1 MTMRHLN
8 KVTGALLAGL
18 LLSACS
24 QDEIVSDNSKDENIN
39 KGVTASVEDFKT
51 EYDTRTVL
59 TLDANTGLTFQ
70 WSAQD
75 KVAVFGHNGMLQAT
89 MPITVGDEPSTAIFN
104 CTDYQLIT
112 TNKYRAYLPF
122 SSDAEVDY
130 TNKIA
135 KVPVSYTGQTQ
146 TGNAS
151 TTHIG
156 NYDYLVS
163 DECTPTALNNCH
175 FTFSHMGVALRLQ
188 ITMPEAGNWKSVT
201 LAAADGGQAF
211 TTSAYLNLF
220 DTSYA
225 NTALEAKET
234 ASSVTLSLSD
244 GTNSYISTTS
254 ESPVLTAWIML
265 APTTYFN
272 STDAKEMTVTVK
284 SADGNSYVA
293 SITPNKKF
301 KQGYAY
307 SLNITTSST
316 PFLKSKFKVSDSKY
330 VTFATGNLQ
339 YDIENSKYQL
349 AENQWTRCTKAR
361 GTYTLK
367 SDNKH
372 IDTTPYTTNNKILDL
387 FAWGTANDPTYA
399 YVANIATSNL
409 GSYYLGEN
417 DEVGNPKENI
427 NTDNQSFSTSNDW
440 GTVISKQ
447 IVGLDGARTLTKDE
461 WIGLLQNQYFTV
473 AKLSDNWVLGLVVF
487 PYEMDEN
494 TAKSY
499 LTSSS
504 PLVYKYG
511 TTTTSLDVKQQSMTT
526 EKLEASGALF
536 IPAGGYRSTKT
547 VTDYNSTGYYWS
559 ASSQGDKGEQA
570 YILHFRSANVRQYY
584 RERHIG
590 CAVRLAKDVT
600 E

>member
-1 MTMRHLN
+1 MRHLN

-51 EYDTRTVL
+51 EYDTRTAL
-59 TLDANTGLTFQ
+59 TLDEETGLTFK
-70 WSAQD
+70 WTADDDD
-75 KVAVFGHNGMLQAT
+75 KVAVFGKTGLGQAS
-89 MPITVGDEPSTAIFN
+89 MGISVGNEPTTATFN
-104 CTDYQLIT
+104 CESFQLVT
-112 TNKYRAYLPF
+112 TNSYCAYLPF
-122 SSDAEVDY
+122 SSNAEVDK
-130 TNKIA
+130 TNSVA
-135 KVPVSYTGQTQ
+135 KVPVSFTGQTQ

-151 TTHIG
+151 MAHIG

-220 DTSYA
+220 DPSYA

-234 ASSVTLSLSD
+234 ASSVTLSFSD

-254 ESPVLTAWIML
+254 ESSVLTAWIML

-272 STDAKEMTVTVK
+272 STEAKEMTVTVK

-307 SLNITTSST
+307 SLDITTSST

-349 AENQWTRCTKAR
+349 AENQWTTCVKSR
-361 GTYTLK
+361 GSYTLG

-372 IDTTPYTTNNKILDL
+372 IDVTPYTTNNKILDL

-399 YVANIATSNL
+399 YVNTLN
-409 GSYYLGEN
+409 GGNYYLGET
-417 DEVGNPKENI
+417 DEIGNPSEKI
-427 NTDNQSFSTSNDW
+427 TTDKQSFSTSNDW
-440 GTVISKQ
+440 GTVASKQ
-447 IVGLDGARTLTKDE
+447 IVGLDGARTLTADE
-461 WIGLLQNQYFTV
+461 WIGLVKNQCFAVASLTGQNI
-473 AKLSDNWVLGLVVF
+473 KGLVVF
-487 PYEMDEN
+487 PYGMDET
-494 TAKSY
+494 TAKGY
-499 LTSSS
+499 LTTTS
-504 PLVYKYG
+504 PKVYKYTG
-511 TTTTSLDVKQQSMTT
+511 TDAMSSLSSQNITVDNLKT
-526 EKLEASGALF
+526 SGALF
-536 IPAGGYRSTKT
+536 LPLGGYRANKT
-547 VTDYNSTGYYWS
+547 VSDFKSTGLYWS
-559 ASSQGDKGEQA
+559 VSSAQTYGEAA
-570 YILHFRSANVRQYY
+570 YVLQVKTAQIQPCYY
-584 RERHIG
+584 QNRKLG
-590 CAVRLAKDVT
+590 SSVRLVMDVT